1 MCSSN
6 AFRLPLSLRACPSG
20 YITRP
25 LVEDIEEF
33 HPDRL
38 ASRILGMGDVLT
50 LIEKATAN
58 IDEKKAQNSLDRLM
72 KNQFTLEDM
81 LSQFTEVKKMGS
93 ISDMLSMLPGM
104 GGKKIDASQIDES
117 AVDRNVAII
126 RSMTRK
132 ERQNPNL
139 LNASRRK
146 RIATGSGTTV
156 QDINRL
162 VRQFEETQK
171 MMKQFSGM
179 AKGKG
184 KGMGFGKRGFPF

>member
-1 MCSSN
+1 
-6 AFRLPLSLRACPSG
+6 
-20 YITRP
+20 
-25 LVEDIEEF
+25 
-33 HPDRL
+33 
-38 ASRILGMGDVLT
+38 
-50 LIEKATAN
+50 
-58 IDEKKAQNSLDRLM
+58 
-72 KNQFTLEDM
+72 
-81 LSQFTEVKKMGS
+81 MGS
-93 ISDMLSMLPGM
+93 ISDMLGMLPGM

-146 RIATGSGTTV
+146 RIAAGSGTTV
-156 QDINRL
+156 QDVNRL
-162 VRQFEETQK
+162 IRQFEETQK

-179 AKGKG
+179 ARGKG